1 MNIFCAFSSVFLTI
15 STIFYSRGY
24 DSVRPGNDRFT
35 QSYAHPYTEIS
46 AYSKKEQSINIGP
59 KY

>member
-24 DSVRPGNDRFT
+24 DSVRPGNDRFAK
-35 QSYAHPYTEIS
+35 SPMRS
-46 AYSKKEQSINIGP
+46 ARKYLHYSENGRLINIGP
-59 KY
+59 KD